1 MSAQATAAS
10 GRHARRADAPR
21 AESGALV
28 VGAEYRGLG
37 LVRSLGRQ
45 GIPVWV
51 VEHDDDVLASRS
63 RYTRR
68 SLRLPEG
75 DDEEQ
80 VGFLLELAEREGL
93 EGWTLFP
100 TADETAALVAR
111 HHAALGER
119 YVLTTPPWDM
129 LRWAYDK
136 RLTYRLAQTLD
147 VDAPKTWY
155 PEPGTDP
162 GLLGVEFPAILK
174 PAIKVDS
181 NPLTTAK
188 AWRVDDV
195 VELRARYAEACGF
208 MDPQALMV
216 QELVPGG
223 GEAQFSYA
231 ALCEQGRPLSDIVAR
246 RTRQYPP
253 DFGRASTYVESVEC
267 PEIVGPSRLLLE
279 EMRFDGLVEL
289 EYKLDRRDGRYKLL
303 DINPRVWGWH
313 TLCAGAGVDFPYLDW
328 RRVHGEPVPELH
340 GRPGVRWVRLS
351 TDLPTSVK
359 QMLRGRLSP
368 VAYLRSLRRADGAI
382 FAPDDPLPGLVEL
395 PLLARVIVRRLR
407 SGRPV

>member
-1 MSAQATAAS
+1 MSAQAIGAS
-10 GRHARRADAPR
+10 AGRTRPSDGARAH
-21 AESGALV
+21 SGALV

-37 LVRSLGRQ
+37 VVRSLGRR

-51 VEHDDDVLASRS
+51 LEHGDDVLASRS
-63 RYTRR
+63 RYASR
-68 SLRLPEG
+68 SLRLPE
-75 DDEEQ
+75 DDDDAQ
-80 VGFLLELAEREGL
+80 VRFLLELAEREGV

-100 TADETAALVAR
+100 TGDETAALVAR
-111 HHAALGER
+111 HHAALAAR
-119 YVLTTPPWDM
+119 FVLTTPPWDT

-136 RLTYRLAQTLD
+136 RLTYRLARTLE
-147 VDAPKTWY
+147 VDAPRTWY
-155 PEPGTDP
+155 PEPGADP
-162 GLLGVEFPAILK
+162 GQLGVEFPAILK

-188 AWRVDDV
+188 AWRVDDLD
-195 VELRARYAEACGF
+195 ELRTRYAEACGF
-208 MDPQALMV
+208 MDPQALVV

-223 GEAQFSYA
+223 GDTQLSYA
-231 ALCEQGRPLSDIVAR
+231 ALCEGGRPLADLVAR

-313 TLCAGAGVDFPYLDW
+313 TLCARAGVDFPFLAW
-328 RRVHGEPVPELH
+328 QQAHGEPVPELH

-359 QMLRGRLSP
+359 QILRGRMSP
-368 VAYLRSLRRADGAI
+368 LAYLRSLRGVDGAI
-382 FAPDDPLPGLVEL
+382 FASDDPLPGLVEL
-395 PLLARVIVRRLR
+395 PLLARVLVRRLR